1 MPATRTFAATLL
13 FVGIGAAL
21 AAQAP
26 ALDLKLGLW
35 EHTIVTSISGMPPV
49 DTTKM
54 TPEQA
59 ARMEAAMKAM
69 GGEHSNTQKH
79 CLTKEELSKD
89 SFMMPEST
97 GMTCKRTIATNTS
110 SSFVA
115 EVTCSGEQEMKGQ
128 MSIDSLSGGTAFK
141 GTAKMAATRAGRTMN
156 VALAMSGKY
165 LGADCG
171 TIK

>member
-1 MPATRTFAATLL
+1 TRTFAATLF
-13 FVGIGAAL
+13 FVGIGAVL

-35 EHTIVTSISGMPPV
+35 EHTIVTNISGMPPV
-49 DTTKM
+49 DTSKM

-69 GGEHSNTQKH
+69 NGEHSTTQKH
-79 CLTKEELSKD
+79 CLTKEELAKD
-89 SFMMPEST
+89 AFMMPESS
-97 GMTCKRTIATNTS
+97 GMTCKRTISTNTK

-115 EVTCSGEQEMKGQ
+115 EVACTGEQEMKGQ
-128 MSIDSLSGGTAFK
+128 MNIDSLSGGTAFK
-141 GTAKMAATRAGRTMN
+141 GDMKMAATRMGRTMN
-156 VALAMSGKY
+156 VALTMTGKY

-171 TIK
+171 TTK